1 MIRQTNPAE
10 FQELGCVYLVQCGG
24 PLNIV
29 KKNKIPQRIQA
40 AHFPGFL
47 EEIRS
52 SSESREASNKLL
64 KQCILCKYIILGYC
78 ACYYV
83 YKTCIQLYLKVLSYK
98 PVCLYTSLSLVQF
111 CFHFTA
117 LCFCWAKFYYQ
128 PENTNCSTG

>member
-1 MIRQTNPAE
+1 MNYKQCEKALTHWPLKTSVCSVVPLLWKKVKFRRESRQLISQDFWRKLGTHPKVEKPQTNFWNSAH
-10 FQELGCVYLVQCGG
+10 YA
-24 PLNIV
+24 NI
-29 KKNKIPQRIQA
+29 I
-40 AHFPGFL
+40 
-47 EEIRS
+47 
-52 SSESREASNKLL
+52 
-64 KQCILCKYIILGYC
+64 ILCYC